1 MQSYT
6 ITVIPPESEA
16 SPMWSA
22 HCAENGFTTENKTP
36 EEALSS
42 LFDAINII
50 NKMNCKKQNKNIN
63 RCFSRDFS
71 KKEFKFQIPAFA

>member
-6 ITVIPPESEA
+6 ITIIPPESA
-16 SPMWSA
+16 KAPMWSA

-42 LFDAINII
+42 LFDAINIV
-50 NKMNCKKQNKNIN
+50 NKMNNTQTKYVKPRFAK
-63 RCFSRDFS
+63 DFS